1 MAVTGDID
9 LWAKNF
15 PSEYI
20 PAVIRL
26 VLNSWQTFKFTGDP
40 LEVPMTRSFC
50 AHLRS
55 NRNRSLDLFRIEWE
69 PYEIDDR
76 GNITGRIDLKF
87 SQGFDEKVYFSIECK
102 RLRVIFP
109 SGFDNLASK
118 YVTDGMSRYF
128 NGQYAQGLDRGGM
141 LGYVMDGR
149 TDEAVQDVKK
159 AIESHR
165 VDLRMESDDTIRSSS
180 CLSSEQVKE
189 TAHKYGPND
198 RFIIHHIFLPM
209 SVPPNSN

>member
-1 MAVTGDID
+1 MAVTGDIN

-26 VLNSWQTFKFTGDP
+26 ILNSWQTFKFTCKP
-40 LEVPMTRSFC
+40 LEVPITQRLC
-50 AHLRS
+50 AHLR
-55 NRNRSLDLFRIEWE
+55 NNKDRSFDFFRIDWE

-87 SQGFDEKVYFSIECK
+87 SQGLDEKVYFSFECK

-109 SGFDNLASK
+109 SGFDSLASK

-141 LGYVMDGR
+141 LGYVMDGNI
-149 TDEAVQDVKK
+149 DEAIKDVQK
-159 AIESHR
+159 AIEERRQNLYMSEGHT
-165 VDLRMESDDTIRSSS
+165 LKEATII
-180 CLSSEQVKE
+180 SSEQVKE
-189 TAHKYGPND
+189 SSHNYGPD
-198 RFIIHHIFLPM
+198 GKFVIYHIFLPL
-209 SVPPNSN
+209 SVLLNAN